1 MMKHGTCGRNYE
13 IGVDWVFQ
21 GHLKASLVSV
31 FLNTKQTKKTIN
43 TWGNT

>member
-13 IGVDWVFQ
+13 IGVDWLFQ
-21 GHLKASLVSV
+21 GHLKATLVSD
-31 FLNTKQTKKTIN
+31 FKPKTNKKTIN